1 MLYLIRVALVM
12 VSLDRNGNLTKAPNE
27 WPIVCFTHFIEREQ
41 FYGDFTH
48 SPPVVEYHNMWRKL

>member
-1 MLYLIRVALVM
+1 M
-12 VSLDRNGNLTKAPNE
+12 VSLYRNGNLTKAPNE